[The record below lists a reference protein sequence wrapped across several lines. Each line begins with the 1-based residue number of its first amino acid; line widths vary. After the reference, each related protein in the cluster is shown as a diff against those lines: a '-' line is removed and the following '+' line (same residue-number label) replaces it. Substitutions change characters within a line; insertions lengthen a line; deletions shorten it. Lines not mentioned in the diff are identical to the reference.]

1 MAFTT
6 ERYGRLDVLINV
18 AGVDID
24 GKIADLEMERWERA
38 SPRVFLKK
46 SSASGAV
53 RDTLTRS

>member
-38 SPRVFLKK
+38 SPV
-46 SSASGAV
+46 SIWCC
-53 RDTLTRS
+53 DTLLR

>member
-38 SPRVFLKK
+38 SPRLLLPVLC
-46 SSASGAV
+46 V
-53 RDTLTRS
+53 TR